1 MQYLQSVSGDRVI
14 IKEMWP
20 HGSPD
25 LNPCNSKLLGM
36 LNDKS
41 GCTYFSKIWKSAQN
55 SGCKKGNMK
64 QVPY

>member
-1 MQYLQSVSGDRVI
+1 MQCLQSVSDDRVI
-14 IKEMWP
+14 IREMWP

-25 LNPCNSKLLGM
+25 LNPCNSKLQGM

-41 GCTYFSKIWKSAQN
+41 GCTYFSAQN